1 VFNPKLYNTP
11 YHTTDLSKFKFLVTG
26 GAGFI
31 GSNIVE
37 YLIKYNAGH
46 VRVLDNL
53 SNGYFEN
60 IKDFM
65 GLPNFEFILGDIRNF
80 ETCKKA
86 MEGMDFVSH
95 QAALGSVPR
104 SISDPLT
111 SNEVNVSG
119 FLNILTAVKD
129 APNIK
134 RMVYAASSST
144 YGDSAALPKVE
155 GKEGNPLSPYAV
167 TKLVNELYADVY
179 SKAYGLNTIGLR
191 YFNVFGPKQNPNN
204 PYAAVIPI
212 FCKAF
217 IEGKQPT
224 INGDGLT
231 SRDFTFVENAVQA
244 NIRAMLFGIETE
256 NDLEDVKLGG
266 LAESSFEVG
275 RFGGLE
281 NNETNPQTHKPSNL
295 YKHEVLNM
303 ACGDQVTLNEMITML
318 NQLSGQQIAPI
329 YGPERKGDVKHSKA
343 SIDKIS
349 TFLNYEPQFRFQ
361 KGLEI
366 VFEWYKTQ

>member
-1 VFNPKLYNTP
+1 MFNSELYNQA
-11 YHTTDLSKFKFLVTG
+11 YHTVDLSKYRFLVTG

-37 YLIKYNAGH
+37 YLLKYGAGH

-65 GLPNFEFILGDIRNF
+65 HLPNFEFILGDIREL
-80 ETCKKA
+80 ETCRA
-86 MEGMDFVSH
+86 AIDGIDFVTH

-104 SISDPLT
+104 SIKNPIL
-111 SNEVNVSG
+111 SNEVNVGG
-119 FLNILTAVKD
+119 FLNMLTVVKD
-129 APNIK
+129 SSK
-134 RMVYAASSST
+134 VKQFVYAASSST
-144 YGDSAALPKVE
+144 YGDSPILPKVE
-155 GKEGNPLSPYAV
+155 GNEGNPLSPYAV
-167 TKLVNELYADVY
+167 TKLVNELYADVF
-179 SKAYGLNTIGLR
+179 SKVYGFHSIGLR

-217 IEGKQPT
+217 LENVNPT

-244 NIRAMLFGIETE
+244 NIKAML
-256 NDLEDVKLGG
+256 
-266 LAESSFEVG
+266 S
-275 RFGGLE
+275 GLE
-281 NNETNPQTHKPSNL
+281 NTNPNAPKL
-295 YKHEVLNM
+295 MKHEVMNM
-303 ACGDQVTLNEMITML
+303 ACGDQISLNEMIEIL
-318 NQLSGQQIAPI
+318 NEISGKNIVPN
-329 YGPERKGDVKHSKA
+329 YGPERAGDVKHSKA
-343 SIDKIS
+343 SVDKIS
-349 TFLNYEPQFRFQ
+349 KILGYEPKVRFR

-366 VFEWYKTQ
+366 VFNWYSNKIN